1 MKNLVF
7 LLIASLFFSLFV
19 SGQNDPVL
27 LTIGGEKITKSEF
40 LAVYN
45 KNNVKEEP
53 LTEKNV
59 NDYMEL
65 FINYKLKVKEAE
77 ALGLDTSSA
86 FKNELAGYRKQL
98 AQPYLSNREVTDQLL
113 QEAYD
118 RSLWDLRASHI
129 LIRVSPN
136 ASPADTLAAY
146 KKAMDIRKKIAGGAS
161 FEDIAVRYSEDESAK
176 DRIGKDGK
184 STIKGNKGD
193 LGFFS
198 VLNLYYEFETT
209 AYNLKVGELSMPVR
223 TPLGYHI
230 IKVTDRRPALG
241 KVQAAHI
248 LVRVSDSNPDS
259 SKARIDEAY
268 SKILAGANFE
278 DIAKEYSDDKGSA
291 AKGGVLPWF
300 GSFRISPDFVLPLYN
315 MNTGE
320 TTKPILT
327 EYGWHIIKL
336 LDRKPI
342 GTFEESKSDLKMR
355 IGKDKRSFIARDK
368 LVARLKDEYHFTYDE
383 KVLKEIIPLLTDSI
397 YSASWQVPESASLQK
412 TLCTIADE
420 KFSLG
425 DFATY
430 LQKKQSQIKKE
441 DDRFTFVKF
450 VFNQFSE
457 DKIVEYE
464 NGQLEDKYPEFKAL
478 MKEYRDGIL
487 LFDLMDKNVWSKA
500 VKDTSGL
507 EAFYETIKTNYQYGP
522 RAEACLFSCTNA
534 ETSGKLQKLLKK
546 APKKGYT
553 PEIIAKM
560 LNTDSIPVVSYQVI
574 KVEKGANALVDQT
587 LWQKNQYSVYNQD
600 NQTVTVW
607 ILSTLNP
614 EPKPLQ
620 EVKGLVTAEYQN
632 YLEQEWVK
640 ALRSKY
646 SFKINEDVLKSIYSK

>member
-1 MKNLVF
+1 MKKLGF
-7 LLIASLFFSLFV
+7 PLIASLFFSLFV

-27 LTIGGEKITKSEF
+27 LTIENEKITKSEF

-146 KKAMDIRKKIAGGAS
+146 KKAMDIRKKIASGAS
-161 FEDIAVRYSEDESAK
+161 FEDIAVRYSEDESVK
-176 DRIGKDGK
+176 DRTGKDGK
-184 STIKGNKGD
+184 STIKGNRGD

-209 AYNLKVGELSMPVR
+209 AYNMKVGELSMPVR

-230 IKVTDRRPALG
+230 IKVTDRRPAIG

-248 LVRVSDSNPDS
+248 LIRVSDTNPDS
-259 SKARIDEAY
+259 SKARIEEAY
-268 SKILAGANFE
+268 NKIMTGASFE
-278 DIAKEYSDDKGSA
+278 DVAKEYSDDKGSA
-291 AKGGVLPWF
+291 VKGGVLPWF
-300 GSFRISPDFVLPLYN
+300 GSFRISPDFVLPLYD
-315 MNTGE
+315 MKPGE
-320 TTKPILT
+320 TTQPIRT

-336 LDRKPI
+336 LDHKPV

-355 IGKDKRSFIARDK
+355 IGRDKRSFIARDK
-368 LVARLKDEYHFTYDE
+368 LVARLKDEYHFSYDE
-383 KVLKEIIPLLTDSI
+383 KTLKEILPLLTDSI
-397 YSASWQVPESASLQK
+397 YSANCQIPESASLQK
-412 TLCTIADE
+412 TLCTIAGE
-420 KFSLG
+420 NYTLG

-430 LQKKQSQIKKE
+430 LQKRQSQIKKE
-441 DDRFTFVKF
+441 DDRLTFVKF
-450 VFNQFSE
+450 VFGQYSE

-464 NGQLEDKYPEFKAL
+464 NGKLEEKYPEFKAL

-507 EAFYETIKTNYQYGP
+507 QAFYETIKTNYQYGP
-522 RAEACLFSCTNA
+522 RAEACLFTCTNDA
-534 ETSGKLQKLLKK
+534 VSAKLQKLLKK

-553 PEIIAKM
+553 PETIASM
-560 LNTDSIPVVSYQVI
+560 LNTDTILSVTYQVI
-574 KVEKGANALVDQT
+574 KVEKGVNAWVDQT
-587 LWQKNQYSVYNQD
+587 TWVKNQYTAYNKD
-600 NQTVTVW
+600 NQFTTVW
-607 ILSTLNP
+607 ILSSLSP

-632 YLEQEWVK
+632 YLEQKWVK

-646 SFKINEDVLKSIYSK
+646 SYKVNEDVLKSIYSK